1 MRGVKGAGEPGTI
14 CAAHAETETEAQTAE
29 VVADRRRVV
38 VPVAGLGEYGAVVV
52 FVFVCVWVWWASK
65 LSAGGC
71 ERNA

>member
-14 CAAHAETETEAQTAE
+14 CAAHAETETETAE

-38 VPVAGLGEYGAVVV
+38 VVAGLGEWGAVVV
-52 FVFVCVWVWWASK
+52 FVCEWWASK

>member
-1 MRGVKGAGEPGTI
+1 MRGVRGAGEPGTI
-14 CAAHAETETEAQTAE
+14 CAAHAETETEE

-38 VPVAGLGEYGAVVV
+38 VVVPVAGLGENGTFVVV
-52 FVFVCVWVWWASK
+52 CVCVWWASK